1 MQQDWMPCFSD
12 NIRDYG
18 GYAIGK
24 LFKLLSDPET
34 ISLAGGLPSPDT
46 FLTND
51 LQRISQKRL
60 QENPETIMQYTDITG
75 EMNLIEAVIQ

>member
-1 MQQDWMPCFSD
+1 MPQNWTSRFSD
-12 NIRDYG
+12 NIKNYE

-24 LFKLLSDPET
+24 LFKLLNDPEI

-51 LQRISQKRL
+51 LDTPGLYDMYIEFNNTSLNFTVPLGRFKIQKG
-60 QENPETIMQYTDITG
+60 Y
-75 EMNLIEAVIQ
+75 

>member
-1 MQQDWMPCFSD
+1 MQQDWMSRFSD

-18 GYAIGK
+18 GYTIGK

-51 LQRISQKRL
+51 LQQISRKRL
-60 QENPETIMQYTDITG
+60 EEDAKTIMQYTDITG
-75 EMNLIEAVIQ
+75 EMDLIEAVI